1 MKKEIIFPNKQKVVF
16 DVLTNLPAVSIFA
29 WDSRTATATLI
40 QEYHPGVERLM
51 YGVIAGGY
59 EQHKHDS
66 LLTCAAYEL
75 EEEAH
80 LSTNTFIPLLNGDGS
95 VPFEK
100 YADQYLYPYLALDCL
115 EVSNPKPIDDEEYI
129 VIHPRVTYRQIM
141 DLIAHGKMNT
151 LSAYTSLLAFQKLR
165 ELGIPLEI
173 EEESEAESER

>member
-1 MKKEIIFPNKQKVVF
+1 M
-16 DVLTNLPAVSIFA
+16 
-29 WDSRTATATLI
+29 
-40 QEYHPGVERLM
+40 
-51 YGVIAGGY
+51 
-59 EQHKHDS
+59 
-66 LLTCAAYEL
+66 TCAAYEL

-80 LSTNTFIPLLNGDGS
+80 LSAGTFIPLLTGDGS

-100 YADQYLYPYLALDCL
+100 YADQFLHPYLALDCS
-115 EVSNPKPIDDEEYI
+115 EVLNPKPIDDEEFI

-173 EEESEAESER
+173 DEGSESESER